1 MSHKLTRIRQ
11 FSSKAKFNRSTQSTK
26 SKIEKSTRKE
36 LKLNKDREL
45 KKLQKDLARGDEEY
59 KQLLF
64 QQSRG
69 VCADMEIYQE
79 KTLLV
84 ASILT
89 NILLLNTEKAF
100 RYTND
105 YLDDINGRKSEVP
118 VFIRGRTKPN
128 RGTLNRLIRN
138 ELPTIHTKCLK
149 KLKEKKKTRN
159 VANIIKN
166 VRGSIPTGKT
176 IASKA
181 SSRFTK
187 GTQPADAAYGWQWP
201 V

>member
-1 MSHKLTRIRQ
+1 MKNINNCY
-11 FSSKAKFNRSTQSTK
+11 FNKAVVFVLIWKY
-26 SKIEKSTRKE
+26 I
-36 LKLNKDREL
+36 
-45 KKLQKDLARGDEEY
+45 KK
-59 KQLLF
+59 
-64 QQSRG
+64 
-69 VCADMEIYQE
+69 

-149 KLKEKKKTRN
+149 KLKEKKKD
-159 VANIIKN
+159 
-166 VRGSIPTGKT
+166 
-176 IASKA
+176 
-181 SSRFTK
+181 
-187 GTQPADAAYGWQWP
+187 TQ
-201 V
+201 